1 MGYYD
6 RDSDK
11 EYTEHE
17 DLFGNIIRTYGDGES
32 YRVEERTVLNSCL
45 QEEHEI
51 VLHNTESGEQIVI
64 NHEKKDGLFGWDKPL
79 DSDQDRGHKSADLL
93 SASFEERGYDSYY
106 PGSSNDDDNSSYS
119 DTKSYSNSGYSGGG
133 GYYKSYP
140 LTTFQKIFM
149 VLVCILCSLPVLWVL
164 SLMEANS
171 KRLSQINNGD
181 NIPSPEVQSTPQLA
195 QTKFF
200 DPNPIEVPEGYELL
214 GPVPTDGAEAEY
226 TMPDT
231 GTVEVCFRGAHDF
244 DKKGSYAQSIYLN
257 DPENQVTLA
266 TIDNACKEYAKV
278 EKGTVL
284 RAGWTHPDQSMIQRG
299 LDSGEQR
306 ESWPEPVLVYRPE

>member
-1 MGYYD
+1 M
-6 RDSDK
+6 RK
-11 EYTEHE
+11 LPEA
-17 DLFGNIIRTYGDGES
+17 GEPNDQFS
-32 YRVEERTVLNSCL
+32 T
-45 QEEHEI
+45 
-51 VLHNTESGEQIVI
+51 
-64 NHEKKDGLFGWDKPL
+64 KKDTSSKASTPKAEAKKDFKFSWN
-79 DSDQDRGHKSADLL
+79 LL
-93 SASFEERGYDSYY
+93 KNIVGVGFA
-106 PGSSNDDDNSSYS
+106 
-119 DTKSYSNSGYSGGG
+119 
-133 GYYKSYP
+133 
-140 LTTFQKIFM
+140 LTGIFLCVM
-149 VLVCILCSLPVLWVL
+149 VVLWVL